1 MNFSRVNNEFVGFSD
16 YNKATEMT
24 ERIISMLYVKERM
37 QMKKITGFEIK
48 AEERQSWGSITMV
61 WIGSMICVPALMI
74 GGMLG
79 SGLSLGT
86 CILAIIVG
94 YALVCLF
101 MCFMGMQACDTGLP
115 TSVMASGALGEKGA
129 KYIISTI
136 LAISCIGWF
145 GIQAAVCGA
154 SFSSM
159 VGDMTGLAIP
169 VWLSSVVWGIIM
181 VLTACFRFTGL
192 KWLNK
197 IAVPLLG
204 IVLAYTLIYTLT
216 TGGAAVLSGYAP
228 AAPMPFVSAVSLTVG
243 SFVVAAAISGDF
255 CRFAKNRND
264 VVKSS
269 IVGVLPAGLVVLMIG
284 AILAI
289 CTGSYDISVFL
300 SSAGLPLIG
309 LIALILATW
318 TTNVSNAYSGGLSLS
333 VLLGQDEKK
342 SQVTTAVAGIIG
354 TVLAAV
360 GILNS
365 IQSFL
370 SLLSAIVPA
379 LMGVLIADYWIL
391 GKGNIDRFEMRE
403 GFYGPG
409 VISFL
414 AGAFVACMTGGTFAA
429 FPALAFLNVPFF
441 IGPIN
446 GIIVAMVLYIIIQ
459 SVAGKKS
466 K

>member
-1 MNFSRVNNEFVGFSD
+1 MS
-16 YNKATEMT
+16 KT
-24 ERIISMLYVKERM
+24 
-37 QMKKITGFEIK
+37 TGFEIK
-48 AEERQSWGSITMV
+48 AEERQSWGSIAMV
-61 WIGSMICVPALMI
+61 WIGSVICVPALMI

-79 SGLSLGT
+79 AGLSLGS
-86 CILAIIVG
+86 CVLAILVG
-94 YALVCLF
+94 YALICVF
-101 MCFMGMQACDTGLP
+101 MSFMGMEGCDTGLP
-115 TSVMASGALGEKGA
+115 TAVMASCALGEKGA

-159 VGDMTGLAIP
+159 FGDMTGIAIP
-169 VWLSSVVWGIIM
+169 AWLSSVVWGIIM
-181 VLTACFRFTGL
+181 LLTACFRFAGL

-204 IVLAYTLIYTLT
+204 IVLAYTLIYTLVNNGT
-216 TGGAAVLSGYAP
+216 DALSGYVP
-228 AAPMPFVSAVSLTVG
+228 TAPMSFVSAVSATVG
-243 SFVVAAAISGDF
+243 SFVVAAAISGDY
-255 CRFAKNRND
+255 CRFARSRSD

-269 IVGVLPAGLVVLMIG
+269 VVGVLPAGLAILMIG

-289 CTGSYDISVFL
+289 CTGTYDISVVL
-300 SSAGLPLIG
+300 ASSGLPLVG

-342 SQVTTAVAGIIG
+342 SQLTTAISGIVG
-354 TVLAAV
+354 TILAAV

-365 IQSFL
+365 IQGFL

-379 LMGVLIADYWIL
+379 LMGTMIADYWII
-391 GKGNIDRFEMRE
+391 GKGRVEHFQERE
-403 GFYGPG
+403 GFYFPG
-409 VISFL
+409 MVSFVL
-414 AGAFVACMTGGTFAA
+414 GALVACMTGGTFASIP
-429 FPALAFLNVPFF
+429 FLAFLNLPFF

-446 GIIVAMVLYIIIQ
+446 GIVVAMMVYILLEK
-459 SVAGKKS
+459 AFGKKN
-466 K
+466 

>member
-1 MNFSRVNNEFVGFSD
+1 
-16 YNKATEMT
+16 
-24 ERIISMLYVKERM
+24 
-37 QMKKITGFEIK
+37 MKKSSAFGIK
-48 AEERQSWGSITMV
+48 AEERQSWSSITMV

-79 SGLSLGT
+79 AGLSLGM
-86 CILAIIVG
+86 CALAIIVG

-101 MCFMGMQACDTGLP
+101 MSFMGMHACDTGLP
-115 TSVMASGALGEKGA
+115 TAVMAGGALGEKGA

-145 GIQAAVCGA
+145 GIQAAVCGT

-159 VGDMTGLAIP
+159 IGSMTGVNIS
-169 VWLSSVVWGIIM
+169 VWVSSMVWGIIM
-181 VLTACFRFTGL
+181 LITACFRFSGL

-204 IVLAYTLIYTLT
+204 LVLAYALIYNLV
-216 TGGAAVLSGYAP
+216 TGAGTALVGYTP
-228 AAPMPFVSAVSLTVG
+228 SAPMTFVGGVSMTVG

-255 CRFAKNRND
+255 CRFAKSRED

-269 IVGVLPAGLVVLMIG
+269 IIGVLPSGLVVLMLG

-300 SSAGLPLIG
+300 STAGLPFIG
-309 LIALILATW
+309 LVALVLATW
-318 TTNVSNAYSGGLSLS
+318 TTNVSNAYSGGLALS

-342 SQVTTAVAGIIG
+342 SQVTTAVAGVVG
-354 TVLAAV
+354 TVLAAI

-365 IQSFL
+365 IQGFL

-379 LMGVLIADYWIL
+379 LMGVLIADYWII
-391 GKGNIDRFEMRE
+391 GKGNVDNFEIRE
-403 GFYGPG
+403 GFHAPG
-409 VISFL
+409 VISFV
-414 AGAFVACMTGGTFAA
+414 AGALIACMTGGTFAA
-429 FPALAFLNVPFF
+429 IPALSFLNIPFF

-446 GIIVAMVLYIIIQ
+446 GIVVALVVYVIIAK
-459 SVAGKKS
+459 VAGKKA
-466 K
+466 

>member
-1 MNFSRVNNEFVGFSD
+1 
-16 YNKATEMT
+16 
-24 ERIISMLYVKERM
+24 
-37 QMKKITGFEIK
+37 MKKAAGFQIQ
-48 AEERQSWGSITMV
+48 AEERQSWGSIAMV
-61 WIGSMICVPALMI
+61 WIGSVICVPALMI

-79 SGLSLGT
+79 AGLSLGN
-86 CILAIIVG
+86 CVLASLVG
-94 YALVCLF
+94 YALICMF
-101 MCFMGMQACDTGLP
+101 MIFMGMLGCDTGLP
-115 TSVMASGALGEKGA
+115 TSVAASCALGEKGA

-159 VGDMTGLAIP
+159 FGDMTGIAVP
-169 VWLSSVVWGIIM
+169 VWLSSVVWGVIM
-181 VLTACFRFTGL
+181 LLTACFRFAGL

-204 IVLAYTLIYTLT
+204 IVLAYTLIDTLVG
-216 TGGAAVLSGYAP
+216 GGAAALSQHVP
-228 AAPMPFVSAVSLTVG
+228 TAPMSFVSALSATVG
-243 SFVVAAAISGDF
+243 SFVVAAAISGDY
-255 CRFAKNRND
+255 CRFAKSRTD
-264 VVKSS
+264 VIKSS
-269 IVGVLPAGLVVLMIG
+269 IVGVVPAGLAILMIG

-289 CTGSYDISVFL
+289 CTGSYDISVVL
-300 SSAGLPLIG
+300 ASSGLPLVG

-342 SQVTTAVAGIIG
+342 SQLTTAISGIIG

-365 IQSFL
+365 IQGFL

-379 LMGVLIADYWIL
+379 LIGTMVADYWII
-391 GKGNIDRFEMRE
+391 GKGKSEHFRE
-403 GFYGPG
+403 RKGFYAPG
-409 VISFL
+409 LISFL
-414 AGAFVACMTGGTFAA
+414 LGALVACVTGGTFASI
-429 FPALAFLNVPFF
+429 PGLAFLNIPFF

-446 GIIVAMVLYIIIQ
+446 GIVIAMVVYILLAKAI
-459 SVAGKKS
+459 GKEK
-466 K
+466 

>member
-1 MNFSRVNNEFVGFSD
+1 M
-16 YNKATEMT
+16 
-24 ERIISMLYVKERM
+24 
-37 QMKKITGFEIK
+37 
-48 AEERQSWGSITMV
+48 
-61 WIGSMICVPALMI
+61 
-74 GGMLG
+74 
-79 SGLSLGT
+79 
-86 CILAIIVG
+86 G
-94 YALVCLF
+94 YALICVF
-101 MCFMGMQACDTGLP
+101 MSFMGMEGCDTGLP
-115 TSVMASGALGEKGA
+115 TAVMASCALGEKGA

-159 VGDMTGLAIP
+159 FGDMTGIAIP
-169 VWLSSVVWGIIM
+169 AWLSSVVWGIIM
-181 VLTACFRFTGL
+181 LLTACFRFAGL

-204 IVLAYTLIYTLT
+204 IVLAYTLIYTLV
-216 TGGAAVLSGYAP
+216 TGGADALSGYIP
-228 AAPMPFVSAVSLTVG
+228 TAPMSFVSAVSATVG
-243 SFVVAAAISGDF
+243 SFVVAAAISGDY
-255 CRFAKNRND
+255 CRFARSRSD

-269 IVGVLPAGLVVLMIG
+269 VVGVLPAGLAILMIG

-289 CTGSYDISVFL
+289 CTGTYDISVVL
-300 SSAGLPLIG
+300 ASSGLPLVG

-342 SQVTTAVAGIIG
+342 SQLTTAISGIVG
-354 TVLAAV
+354 TILAAV

-365 IQSFL
+365 IQGFL

-379 LMGVLIADYWIL
+379 LMGTMIADYWIM
-391 GKGNIDRFEMRE
+391 GKGKVEHFRQRE
-403 GFYGPG
+403 GFYAPG

-414 AGAFVACMTGGTFAA
+414 LGALVACITGGTFASIP
-429 FPALAFLNVPFF
+429 FLAFLNLPFF

-446 GIIVAMVLYIIIQ
+446 GIVVAMVVYILLEK
-459 SVAGKKS
+459 AFGKKN
-466 K
+466 

>member
-1 MNFSRVNNEFVGFSD
+1 MIKAAGFQ
-16 YNKATEMT
+16 
-24 ERIISMLYVKERM
+24 I
-37 QMKKITGFEIK
+37 Q
-48 AEERQSWGSITMV
+48 AEERQSWGSIAMV
-61 WIGSMICVPALMI
+61 WIGSVICVPALMI

-79 SGLSLGT
+79 AGLSLGN
-86 CILAIIVG
+86 CVLAILVG
-94 YALVCLF
+94 YALICMF
-101 MCFMGMQACDTGLP
+101 MIFMGMLGCDTGLP
-115 TSVMASGALGEKGA
+115 TAVAASCAVGEKGA

-159 VGDMTGLAIP
+159 FGDMTGIAVP
-169 VWLSSVVWGIIM
+169 VWLSSMVWGVIM
-181 VLTACFRFTGL
+181 LLTACFRFAGL

-204 IVLAYTLIYTLT
+204 IVLAYTLIDTLVG
-216 TGGAAVLSGYAP
+216 GGAAALSQHVP
-228 AAPMPFVSAVSLTVG
+228 TAPMSFVSALSATVG
-243 SFVVAAAISGDF
+243 SFVVAAAISGDY
-255 CRFAKNRND
+255 CRFAKSRTD
-264 VVKSS
+264 VIKSS
-269 IVGVLPAGLVVLMIG
+269 IVGVVPAGLAILMIG

-289 CTGSYDISVFL
+289 CTGSYDISVVL
-300 SSAGLPLIG
+300 ASSGLPLVG

-342 SQVTTAVAGIIG
+342 SQLTTAISGTIG

-365 IQSFL
+365 IQGFL

-379 LMGVLIADYWIL
+379 LMGTMIADYWII
-391 GKGNIDRFEMRE
+391 GKGRVEHFQERE
-403 GFYGPG
+403 GFYLPG
-409 VISFL
+409 MVSFVL
-414 AGAFVACMTGGTFAA
+414 GALVACMTGGTFASIP
-429 FPALAFLNVPFF
+429 FLTFLNLPFF

-446 GIIVAMVLYIIIQ
+446 GIVVAMMVYILLEK
-459 SVAGKKS
+459 AFGKKN
-466 K
+466 